1 MVKSYFFARL
11 GIVSKSSVGQ
21 IMKPT
26 LIATLVLWASAG
38 YAVDGDLD
46 KNGVVDFADF
56 FIFAD
61 NFGKEGLPE
70 IIDTVKVTIFDTL
83 TVEVQNV
90 VYDTLVIDRA
100 TVFDTVIYGREEIR
114 FAPALPPSEI
124 SQALQVRSKIDI
136 GAFSSSMLVEI
147 VNENTVSLKGVSLRL
162 TVRDNDG
169 SVIFTDEDRFAIDRL
184 IAADTRVASMYLS
197 SPSSDVTDQIQA
209 GNYSIDIVWSEEVD
223 EVNNISL
230 QLKNITYGSPFSIA
244 GEIENTTDLTVESF
258 SIYFYGRDLN
268 GNPFY
273 YQRFSERTFGILPG
287 GTAPFSID
295 MVYKPD
301 FESSVSR
308 DEFSEL
314 YYYIQWDWTTTSYDN
329 TEMFPFTK
337 LF

>member
-1 MVKSYFFARL
+1 MKL
-11 GIVSKSSVGQ
+11 IPIVA
-21 IMKPT
+21 
-26 LIATLVLWASAG
+26 LLWASVAYG
-38 YAVDGDLD
+38 VTGDLNKD
-46 KNGVVDFADF
+46 GTVDFDDF
-56 FIFAD
+56 FLFAD
-61 NFGKEGLPE
+61 NFGKSGLPE

-90 VYDTLVIDRA
+90 VYDTVI
-100 TVFDTVIYGREEIR
+100 FGREEIR
-114 FAPALPPSEI
+114 FAPAPPPSEI

-136 GAFSSSMLVEI
+136 GAFLSRMLVEI

-169 SVIFTDEDRFAIDRL
+169 SVIFTDEDRSAIDKL

-197 SPSSDVTDQIQA
+197 SPSSDVIDQVQA
-209 GNYSIDIVWSEEVD
+209 GNYNIDIVWSEEVD

-273 YQRFSERTFGILPG
+273 YQLFSEGTFGILPG

-301 FESSVSR
+301 FASSVSR

-314 YYYIQWDWTTTSYDN
+314 YYYIQWDWTTTTYGN